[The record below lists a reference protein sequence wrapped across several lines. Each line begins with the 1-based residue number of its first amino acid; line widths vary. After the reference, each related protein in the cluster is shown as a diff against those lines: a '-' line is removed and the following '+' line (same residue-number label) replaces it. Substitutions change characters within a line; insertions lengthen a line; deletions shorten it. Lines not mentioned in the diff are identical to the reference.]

1 MVKPNNN
8 IDKQLEFTHLY
19 LNSNSDYWGEG
30 QHTYYNIPVREL
42 HSISE
47 GENFT
52 DAIKE
57 LGYDGVLQS
66 LKGDEAVVFDPNQI
80 KSATDNI
87 GTYDGE
93 NEDIRFSKKF
103 NRDNIAEAV
112 YRNRMIIDYNRYVFE
127 NRPRGILKPHYGYI
141 DEDRLEEYKAF
152 YQDIKNKAEDLKS
165 YLKEVIMTDAT
176 SGAKSFM
183 NEYIANIDRRVD
195 AYRRLSE
202 NDNSVLN
209 EYLRFSKNNANQE
222 VFVSNAQ
229 RAVEGIKQ
237 DKATPE
243 QWLKMIEKQGG
254 LKAGEDKWLGL
265 SDWLN
270 ASDNKSITKQEIL
283 DFIGENKIEIEEVHY
298 GGNTHGAYEKLDEEI
313 LSLWHEAE
321 GNSYDKAEQVQN
333 ILNER
338 YIGFADVAEIWY
350 DGSLRVKNEGALA
363 QILGEDNPINSTRL
377 NCTTQGLENKRE
389 IALTV
394 PTIESWNEDDDVHF
408 GDAGGGRAVAWIRF
422 GETTDSDGNS
432 VLVIDEIQS
441 KRHQEGREKGY
452 EHYFPISGVHAGEYV
467 KVKDE
472 KYADRISFAEVTDDR
487 DIPIGQIEKIDGKY
501 HPIASNGQ
509 RIGFKEFD
517 TEQEALDVVAKV
529 YTRVDGVPSAPFEK
543 NWHELAMKR
552 MLRLAAEEGYD
563 KVAWTKGEQQAER
576 YNIGAVV
583 ERIESKD
590 TVDYDSKLGVELVK
604 QVDLFARDGNVI
616 TLRLTP
622 EGIVRASSQ
631 YNGHHISDIVGKE
644 LGNRIMTETVLV
656 LKEQDLRIGGEG
668 MKGFYDEILPRFMNR
683 YGKKWGTKVEDVKL
697 PKVEEAGRVMH
708 SVAVTEEMRESVM
721 EGQVMFSKKRTAP
734 ETVSVHD
741 EHLQTVVS
749 SAVGAKVLNNIDD
762 AIKEYGN
769 HTLTKEK
776 TFLGNLAKILNAK
789 RDGSNSEYATF
800 EAVNGKV
807 FTIRLSDHN
816 ATVSNFDVRDED
828 RGISIVITAKDNKGI
843 TNDGDAHVTEYFY
856 DAIKLRKADGKPLV
870 EILKSV
876 KQALYSGEY
885 KDNTGLAEVRE
896 VNNTNGI
903 DDTRFSRKMG
913 EAKAQLADMKYGET
927 VRMDALAQA
936 KAMFQQGEPM
946 EDIFAQTGWKQQ
958 NMFGKP
964 TWIYTEPE
972 LSAREKLDRFL
983 KADRK
988 SEIEMLTL
996 GNKKLSELRAM
1007 LGDTINM
1014 KTFKSKL
1021 QEIGKS
1027 EEEVREDLADL
1038 LETFGKSDGNL
1049 FSVFLLYFSDKK

>member
-1 MVKPNNN
+1 MNGIDANPPDADFEYTQVLVYNDGATLEMDVDKDGKIVKGYESASQEYEGKNLSEVVGKENA
-8 IDKQLEFTHLY
+8 IKLLT
-19 LNSNSDYWGEG
+19 GEE
-30 QHTYYNIPVREL
+30 VKLR
-42 HSISE
+42 
-47 GENFT
+47 GENF
-52 DAIKE
+52 
-57 LGYDGVLQS
+57 
-66 LKGDEAVVFDPNQI
+66 
-80 KSATDNI
+80 
-87 GTYDGE
+87 
-93 NEDIRFSKKF
+93 
-103 NRDNIAEAV
+103 
-112 YRNRMIIDYNRYVFE
+112 
-127 NRPRGILKPHYGYI
+127 
-141 DEDRLEEYKAF
+141 RL
-152 YQDIKNKAEDLKS
+152 
-165 YLKEVIMTDAT
+165 
-176 SGAKSFM
+176 
-183 NEYIANIDRRVD
+183 
-195 AYRRLSE
+195 
-202 NDNSVLN
+202 
-209 EYLRFSKNNANQE
+209 
-222 VFVSNAQ
+222 
-229 RAVEGIKQ
+229 
-237 DKATPE
+237 
-243 QWLKMIEKQGG
+243 
-254 LKAGEDKWLGL
+254 
-265 SDWLN
+265 
-270 ASDNKSITKQEIL
+270 
-283 DFIGENKIEIEEVHY
+283 
-298 GGNTHGAYEKLDEEI
+298 
-313 LSLWHEAE
+313 
-321 GNSYDKAEQVQN
+321 
-333 ILNER
+333 
-338 YIGFADVAEIWY
+338 
-350 DGSLRVKNEGALA
+350 
-363 QILGEDNPINSTRL
+363 
-377 NCTTQGLENKRE
+377 
-389 IALTV
+389 
-394 PTIESWNEDDDVHF
+394 
-408 GDAGGGRAVAWIRF
+408 
-422 GETTDSDGNS
+422 
-432 VLVIDEIQS
+432 
-441 KRHQEGREKGY
+441 
-452 EHYFPISGVHAGEYV
+452 
-467 KVKDE
+467 
-472 KYADRISFAEVTDDR
+472 
-487 DIPIGQIEKIDGKY
+487 
-501 HPIASNGQ
+501 
-509 RIGFKEFD
+509 
-517 TEQEALDVVAKV
+517 
-529 YTRVDGVPSAPFEK
+529 
-543 NWHELAMKR
+543 
-552 MLRLAAEEGYD
+552 
-563 KVAWTKGEQQAER
+563 
-576 YNIGAVV
+576 
-583 ERIESKD
+583 
-590 TVDYDSKLGVELVK
+590 
-604 QVDLFARDGNVI
+604 
-616 TLRLTP
+616 
-622 EGIVRASSQ
+622 
-631 YNGHHISDIVGKE
+631 
-644 LGNRIMTETVLV
+644 
-656 LKEQDLRIGGEG
+656 GGEG

-936 KAMFQQGEPM
+936 KAMLLQGEPM

-1014 KTFKSKL
+1014 KTFKAKL

-1027 EEEVREDLADL
+1027 EKEVREDLADFVL
-1038 LETFGKSDGNL
+1038 
-1049 FSVFLLYFSDKK
+1049 